1 MGAGF
6 CMVLNTIGKCLVWSW
21 ALERRTWH
29 QFELEE
35 LERVEGLKMELR
47 FVSRAGSSFVH
58 TMGFLVG
65 VG

>member
-21 ALERRTWH
+21 ALGRRTWH

-35 LERVEGLKMELR
+35 LERVEGKEEEKAR
-47 FVSRAGSSFVH
+47 
-58 TMGFLVG
+58 VG
-65 VG
+65 VEAAVRIQRKGIIE